1 MLLLMK
7 IKLVKTY
14 TKTIYLFLMVFLFS
28 ACTPKAEKH
37 FKKANGLKNEKLY
50 RQATSEYEQIVK
62 LYPNEKISL
71 QAAEEAA
78 HITEFEIKDYKR
90 TIQFL
95 EFLVMKSDKME
106 KRIQAQEKMARIYF
120 DQVQDY
126 RKAITEFNKLIPHLE
141 SKSDQLRVRLM
152 TAQALYYLGEFA
164 QSSTEVDNLLQIGAE
179 EDQKFEALLLKA
191 NILVAKKQFVK
202 AIDIYKE
209 LFKLDEK
216 RAGIE
221 NLHLA
226 LALCYEELADYKK
239 AIDVI
244 AEVQKLDPQNE
255 YYQLRINRLSDRMAN
270 KPGAKGIYRK

>member
-1 MLLLMK
+1 MK

-14 TKTIYLFLMVFLFS
+14 TKIIYFLLIVFLFS

-37 FKKANGLKNEKLY
+37 FKKANGLKNDKLY

-62 LYPNEKISL
+62 LYPNEKVSL

-78 HITEFEIKDYKR
+78 HIAEFEIKDYKR

-120 DQVQDY
+120 DQIQDY

-164 QSSTEVDNLLQIGAE
+164 QSSTEVENLLQIGAE

-209 LFKLDEK
+209 LFNLDEK
-216 RAGIE
+216 RAGVE

-226 LALCYEELADYKK
+226 LALCYEELADYKR

-255 YYQLRINRLSDRMAN
+255 YYQLRIKRLSDRMAN